1 MKYFYHYLYISEPVR
16 DINGWAVSV
25 VSIQSE
31 PSVGIEESGQRGNV
45 KTQYLFLSSLSTTI
59 LNGS

>member
-1 MKYFYHYLYISEPVR
+1 MKYFYHCLYISEPVL
-16 DINGWAVSV
+16 DLNGWAVSV

-31 PSVGIEESGQRGNV
+31 PSVGIEASGERGSV